1 MKRFRTR
8 LAAWLMLLAL
18 LLSSSVGTVA
28 QAAETTAAK
37 NPLEVTAEEL
47 AGGKVLYVTPDMV
60 AQGKQALQQSNMY
73 RANYQAIQAIL
84 KNGEIV
90 DQRYKFY

>member
-1 MKRFRTR
+1 MPIAGNQGVYLILVNNRT
-8 LAAWLMLLAL
+8 
-18 LLSSSVGTVA
+18 T
-28 QAAETTAAK
+28 
-37 NPLEVTAEEL
+37 EE
-47 AGGKVLYVTPDMV
+47 VTPDMV